1 MNNLTVKLDLNSIIK
16 MLIWFMNK
24 NYWFFIPVCY
34 IQLYLLLFFYRL
46 RLRFSLPVIK
56 ITAGIDRLQM
66 QIN

>member
-1 MNNLTVKLDLNSIIK
+1 MNNLTVKFDLNSIIK

-24 NYWFFIPVCY
+24 NYWFFTPVCY
-34 IQLYLLLFFYRL
+34 IQLYLLPFFNRL
-46 RLRFSLPVIK
+46 RLHFSLPVIK

>member
-24 NYWFFIPVCY
+24 NYLFFIPVCY
-34 IQLYLLLFFYRL
+34 IQLYLLPFFYRF